1 MEDYDQKILEK
12 ILDIS
17 TAVEN
22 IKELLNYLNVRQNYA
37 IFIKFE
43 LKTLFCLSNS
53 NTVLI

>member
-37 IFIKFE
+37 TFIKFE
-43 LKTLFCLSNS
+43 LKTLS
-53 NTVLI
+53 VYLILIPY